1 MIEKNK
7 SEKNLLKLI
16 DNEEYKTIINI
27 ICEIVQKIW
36 SSEVRIVKE
45 YTDHGYE
52 HSQRII
58 NKIAEMLKQF
68 PHALKEEEMF
78 LLLLGV
84 YLHDIGMQCDIKKH
98 PDIKELAIKKYS
110 AQFDEDYA
118 SGTANSFTLQ
128 EQNEIRRNHNLL
140 TVAWIEYS
148 YENETILSNFIKH
161 IDSTYLEDLITI
173 CMYHSKL
180 SINDCPVKSRFKEI
194 RLRLVATI
202 LRFGDELDID
212 KHRVH
217 IETVKEFSYN
227 TENALFWY
235 LHSRT
240 TISIKKSAI
249 KISVLL
255 NDKDY
260 DRYHSYINNI
270 YIQRFKSKNKVLT
283 DIMTQEGI
291 NFFISE
297 DSQVEKNSFEED
309 IPEEIILN
317 IKKMFNDQFQEE
329 MIEKLKLIDN
339 QPDKILELLL
349 GKEEKNNF
357 MHNYMNEFINEA
369 EKIKLLIDK
378 LQSTYHITDTEID
391 EIVTIF
397 DTFRWKP
404 DIDVILNNEI
414 YMERAYIIFLCV
426 KTFRSEQLSYLSD
439 IGLRLPIQVSSGQ
452 AYSYAQYFFEK
463 YFKYKNNQKQL
474 EKYVLSEVYFDSYIY
489 EQIARILR
497 AYKEIINF
505 DEKNIEF
512 SDYYIYPNTTAGKIL
527 AASVAG
533 ESNKILVWNI
543 ESRKHEPIAALGG
556 LFETVNNIKIY
567 RCNGKVIIAACG
579 RKRIYFWDL
588 NLSNGEPTYILE
600 SKENIKDYV
609 LFKSINS
616 RLYTM
621 GLIENRICI
630 WELFERKEPIIFL
643 GVSDDIFIVN
653 TRLSNFDH
661 LYEKLGENSFT
672 DSECPSII
680 EFVEK
685 TPLNFER
692 VLRLDIY
699 KTIDINQR
707 SIDEDNHLNAYTVN
721 RKNGDTYLLIGNDI
735 YAFYMGDSELHMVEK
750 REGQLILGMT
760 LKSQDEKDGLLTYS
774 IYQEYRE
781 KLDLIHYYKCE
792 HKNIVEHKKW
802 LVEPHDIGYAT
813 FSEICNETV
822 FYFIY
827 TYDNK
832 LYTINHRLDSCI
844 VFYTLPNTF
853 FIKHITCE

>member
-7 SEKNLLKLI
+7 SEENLLKLI
-16 DNEEYKTIINI
+16 DNEGYKTVINI
-27 ICEIVQKIW
+27 ICEIIQKIW

-58 NKIAEMLKQF
+58 NKIAEILNQF
-68 PHALKEEEMF
+68 PQALNEEEIF
-78 LLLLGV
+78 LLLAGV

-98 PDIKELAIKKYS
+98 PDIKELAVKKYY

-118 SGTANSFTLQ
+118 HGTANSFTLQ
-128 EQNEIRRNHNLL
+128 EQYEIRRNHHLL
-140 TVAWIEYS
+140 TGAWIEYS
-148 YENETILSNFIKH
+148 YANETILSNFIKH

-173 CMYHSKL
+173 CIYHSKL
-180 SINDCPVKSRFKEI
+180 SISDCPVKSRFKEI
-194 RLRLVATI
+194 RLRLVAAI

-260 DRYHSYINNI
+260 DRYHSYINNV

-317 IKKMFNDQFQEE
+317 IKKMFNDQLQEE
-329 MIEKLKLIDN
+329 MIEKLKLMDN
-339 QPDKILELLL
+339 PPDKLLELLL

-397 DTFRWKP
+397 DTLRQKP

-414 YMERAYIIFLCV
+414 YMEKVYIIFLCV
-426 KTFRSEQLSYLSD
+426 KTFSSEQLSYLSD
-439 IGLRLPIQVSSGQ
+439 IGLRLPIQVVSGQ
-452 AYSYAQYFFEK
+452 AYSYAQYFFEE
-463 YFKYKNNQKQL
+463 YFKYKDNQKQL
-474 EKYVLSEVYFDSYIY
+474 EEYMLSEAYFYSYTY

-505 DEKNIEF
+505 DAKNIEF
-512 SDYYIYPNTTAGKIL
+512 SDYYIYPNATAGKIL

-543 ESRKHEPIAALGG
+543 DSRKHEPVAALGG
-556 LFETVNNIKIY
+556 LFETVINIKVY
-567 RCNGKVIIAACG
+567 RYNGKVIIAACG
-579 RKRIYFWDL
+579 RKRIYFWDF

-600 SKENIKDYV
+600 SKKNIKDYV
-609 LFKSINS
+609 LFKSINNH
-616 RLYTM
+616 LYTM
-621 GLIENRICI
+621 GLIENSICI
-630 WELFERKEPIIFL
+630 WELFERKEPIVFW

-653 TRLSNFDH
+653 TRLSNFDNS
-661 LYEKLGENSFT
+661 YEKLGENSFT

-685 TPLNFER
+685 TPLNFES

-707 SIDEDNHLNAYTVN
+707 SIDDDNCLNAYTVN

-735 YAFYMGDSELHMVEK
+735 YAFYMGDSELHMVDK

-781 KLDLIHYYKCE
+781 KLDLIHYYKRE

-802 LVEPHDIGYAT
+802 LVEPHDIAYAT
-813 FSEICNETV
+813 FSEICNEPV

-832 LYTINHRLDSCI
+832 LYTINYRLDSCV
-844 VFYTLPNTF
+844 VFYTLANTF
-853 FIKHITCE
+853 YIKHITCE